1 MAVTTIKTKKDQ
13 EDVILM
19 FMTSP
24 KKEGEHGIDVDIF
37 LANEEYEPFGKPSL
51 GIDMRNEE
59 EYHKELRKQASERG
73 EFIPEA
79 STHPEWNP
87 GYVEPE
93 ENYYPDAT
101 I

>member
-19 FMTSP
+19 FMTIP
-24 KKEGEHGIDVDIF
+24 KNEGVGIDIDIF
-37 LANEEYEPFGKPSL
+37 LADNDYEPYGKPSF
-51 GIDMRNEE
+51 GTDPRNEE

-79 STHPEWNP
+79 STHPEWNA

-93 ENYYPDAT
+93 NNYYPDGT